1 MLVKGTPWEVKS
13 AAKRSSTL
21 AKIPKEW
28 LLDSA
33 DLEKASRQRDLAGPF
48 IEQYLSAE
56 EIVMVRQDS
65 VSIVTSLHKGEYSA
79 VQVTRVFCK
88 VAAIAHQIVS
98 SF

>member
-1 MLVKGTPWEVKS
+1 MLIKGKSWELMA

-28 LLDSA
+28 LLDPA

-56 EIVMVRQDS
+56 EIAIVRQDS
-65 VSIVTSLHKGEYSA
+65 VSIVTSIHKGEYSA
-79 VQVTRVFCK
+79 VQVARAFCK